1 MKIIQEGQI
10 IKVFLNDIP
19 KIDFKNMDELETYF
33 RNLFLKLKKI
43 FHITFTGLYNIDIYL
58 DQYCGVVIELKKEDL
73 ELMSYNDIANLILE
87 ESTKKTTA
95 ELFKKIC
102 DLLDLGEKTYENKI
116 GAFYTS
122 LTKDKRFLLLDDGL
136 WDLKKNHSVKVL
148 KIEEA
153 LEDME
158 ELEEIEK
165 EEQDEYEEEEED
177 KDIIYDENPDDDL
190 GDDLDDYKNLVIVD
204 EEDLDNIEP

>member
-73 ELMSYNDIANLILE
+73 EYIDYYDNEIDMRIISHDATFL
-87 ESTKKTTA
+87 
-95 ELFKKIC
+95 
-102 DLLDLGEKTYENKI
+102 YEI
-116 GAFYTS
+116 
-122 LTKDKRFLLLDDGL
+122 
-136 WDLKKNHSVKVL
+136 
-148 KIEEA
+148 
-153 LEDME
+153 
-158 ELEEIEK
+158 
-165 EEQDEYEEEEED
+165 
-177 KDIIYDENPDDDL
+177 PDCAART
-190 GDDLDDYKNLVIVD
+190 
-204 EEDLDNIEP
+204 PRSR

>member
-73 ELMSYNDIANLILE
+73 EYIDYYDNEIDISAFHRSDHHALLEVFLQERINYEHRQCGKDYDSVFDHVRRIRLFYKSHHLFRRKAHAVRHGRFGKRTFRQYLTQKQLQREFVPVFEINHFHKVRIPAAHPIIQSHYNSNRL
-87 ESTKKTTA
+87 
-95 ELFKKIC
+95 
-102 DLLDLGEKTYENKI
+102 
-116 GAFYTS
+116 
-122 LTKDKRFLLLDDGL
+122 
-136 WDLKKNHSVKVL
+136 
-148 KIEEA
+148 
-153 LEDME
+153 
-158 ELEEIEK
+158 
-165 EEQDEYEEEEED
+165 
-177 KDIIYDENPDDDL
+177 
-190 GDDLDDYKNLVIVD
+190 
-204 EEDLDNIEP
+204 